1 MMSNNKALSTYFIYL
16 AIGFIFFLT
25 FHINEFPT
33 KYTFT
38 DWLINYEGGFVRR
51 GLLGQIIFEL
61 SKFLNFQIKFVMLFF
76 QITIYSIYFLIFY
89 LLLSKRKANF
99 FWLLIIFSPISF
111 LYPMAELEALGRKDI
126 FVITFF
132 LIFSIINYKSLNILL
147 FSFISLFSLSCLIH
161 EITIFYIFH
170 YLFVFYIKN
179 KFFINQQV
187 NKKHYLIFFLS
198 LIVLLYLNLY
208 LHNFVVIEDIVNS
221 YNYENLTTASGSFS
235 HISPSID
242 SVFLKTFNNISLTSV
257 ARYGFL
263 VLINSIPFI
272 YFIKIKKEY
281 EDKYFN
287 SQNIFFAVILLS
299 IPLYLLI
306 FDWGRVIYINHN
318 FFIII
323 VILIFNLDLINES
336 YLQKKLENLSKGI
349 KIFSFIIICLSFSP
363 KLLVTDDLGSKP
375 LYKSVTKIFKIINN
389 LQK

>member
-1 MMSNNKALSTYFIYL
+1 MVSKNKVLLTYFLYL
-16 AIGFIFFLT
+16 ALGFIFFLT
-25 FHINEFPT
+25 FHINEFPD

-61 SKFLNFQIKFVMLFF
+61 SKFLNFELKYIILFF
-76 QITIYSIYFLIFY
+76 QITIYSIYFLLFFS
-89 LLLSKRKANF
+89 LLSKRKINF

-111 LYPMAELEALGRKDI
+111 LYPMAELETLGRKDI

-132 LIFSIINYKSLNILL
+132 LIFSMINYKNLNILL

-161 EITIFYIFH
+161 EITTFYIFH

-179 KFFINQQV
+179 KFFIKQQV
-187 NKKHYLIFFLS
+187 NRKHYLIFFLS
-198 LIVLLYLNLY
+198 LAILLYLNLY
-208 LHNFVVIEDIVNS
+208 LHNFVIIDDIVNS
-221 YNYENLTTASGSFS
+221 YNFEDFTALSGSFS

-242 SVFLKTFNNISLTSV
+242 SVFLKTFNNINAAPI

-263 VLINSIPFI
+263 ILINTIPFL

-281 EDKYFN
+281 ETRYLK
-287 SQNIFFAVILLS
+287 SKNIFFIAILLS

-318 FFIII
+318 FLIII
-323 VILIFNLDLINES
+323 IILIFNLDLVNTT
-336 YLQKKLENLSKGI
+336 YLQTKLKTLSKNI

-363 KLLVTDDLGSKP
+363 KLLITDDLGSNP
-375 LYKSVTKIFKIINN
+375 LFKSFTKIFKIINN
-389 LQK
+389 LEK

>member
-198 LIVLLYLNLY
+198 LVVLLYLNLY

>member
-1 MMSNNKALSTYFIYL
+1 MFSNNKILLTYFLYL
-16 AIGFIFFLT
+16 ALGFILFLT
-25 FHINEFPT
+25 LHINEFPT
-33 KYTFT
+33 KYIFT

-51 GLLGQIIFEL
+51 GLIGQVIFEL

-76 QITIYSIYFLIFY
+76 QITIYSIYFLLFY
-89 LLLSKRKANF
+89 LLLSKRKTNF

-132 LIFSIINYKSLNILL
+132 LIFSMINYKKLNTLV
-147 FSFISLFSLSCLIH
+147 FSFILLFSLSCLIH

-179 KFFINQQV
+179 KFFINQKIDKQ
-187 NKKHYLIFFLS
+187 HYLIFFLFFG
-198 LIVLLYLNLY
+198 ILLYLNLY
-208 LHNFVVIEDIVNS
+208 LHNFVIIGDIVNS
-221 YNYENLTTASGSFS
+221 YNYEDFTSLSGSFS

-242 SVFLKTFNNISLTSV
+242 SVFLNTFNNINAAPV
-257 ARYGFL
+257 VRYVFL
-263 VLINSIPFI
+263 ILINTIPFL
-272 YFIKIKKEY
+272 YFVKIKNEH
-281 EDKYFN
+281 ENKYFN
-287 SQNIFFAVILLS
+287 SQNIFFTVILLS

-306 FDWGRVIYINHN
+306 LDWGRVIYINHN

-323 VILIFNLDLINES
+323 IILIFNLDLVNEN
-336 YLQKKLENLSKGI
+336 YLQTKLKTLSKRV

-363 KLLVTDDLGSKP
+363 KLLITDDLGSIP

-389 LQK
+389 